1 MKSEITRRRMLQIGV
16 AAAGGVILSSS
27 DRIVRADDD
36 KPAQWVWKP
45 IKPESVQERAYQSAW
60 AKI

>member
-1 MKSEITRRRMLQIGV
+1 MLQIGV